1 MSATAA
7 VFTARDSIIAK
18 IAAKTLE
25 EVIRNMEGFQLSDVQ
40 SLVANSALSTLQEVV
55 GAAMKRVAAAEA
67 RAKADA
73 RGADDSARFAPPS
86 LHNLAMK
93 CIAGDLHDYRNVIAL
108 AARALSERVA
118 FGGSSGWF
126 IFRADLKRFAPMS
139 ADLAELHEAL
149 WDDVAVVFG
158 EEHSYLAS
166 RARDGLPG
174 AADMAAR
181 AVCFQNKLS
190 LDRSY
195 RSAVIQAWEVA
206 MRNRR

>member
-73 RGADDSARFAPPS
+73 RAVDDSARFAPPS

-118 FGGSSGWF
+118 FGAGAGWF
-126 IFRADLKRFAPMS
+126 IFRAELKRFAPMS

>member
-118 FGGSSGWF
+118 FGAGAGWF
-126 IFRADLKRFAPMS
+126 IFRAELKRFAPMS

-174 AADMAAR
+174 AAEMAAR